1 MVKSRLGIGT
11 FWQPCCVCCDFHD
24 CWPHEGKAS
33 SGGWQR
39 RSVSFL
45 LSPDVNLQEGG
56 QWGLE
61 WPCRGKHWR
70 WIGYFGLSRKC
81 LLSHQAHKYR
91 QRTKRWAKSLMWSKD
106 DRWARGGESTKTKAS
121 SKVPLYWVSRLVRE
135 GGKTWSPP
143 LSRLLFISRPKS
155 DECNMPSSWMHAL
168 IRLLKIQDGKEKT
181 FFSEKRCQK

>member
-45 LSPDVNLQEGG
+45 LSPDVNLQDGY

-91 QRTKRWAKSLMWSKD
+91 QRTKRWAKSPMWSKD

-135 GGKTWSPP
+135 GERRGLHPWADFYSPVDWSLTSVTCP
-143 LSRLLFISRPKS
+143 LHECMLL
-155 DECNMPSSWMHAL
+155 
-168 IRLLKIQDGKEKT
+168 
-181 FFSEKRCQK
+181 